1 MKKTLFGTFAALM
14 LLSSAVFADEKGY
27 KIMKDVADFKKP
39 AFSQAQLF
47 ISLYSKSGD
56 KEEEWGAIEYGRD
69 VDGLASVVM
78 DFKTGSKKGTRFLQI
93 ENEGNKPDDKFIYLP
108 ELKSS
113 RRVNSSE
120 GSKSFLGT
128 DATYDDLSTRDVEE
142 DEHTYLKDETKN
154 GYDCY
159 NIKEVPKDPKSSQYA
174 WRLTWIDKKTMYPIY
189 TEMYDKNDALVKT
202 LTVEKIEKHGDY
214 DIPMTNT
221 VVNVKTGHKTVMDIR
236 KVLVDNEIGGGKGLP
251 ASIFTQSFLNTG
263 K

>member
-1 MKKTLFGTFAALM
+1 MQK
-14 LLSSAVFADEKGY
+14 
-27 KIMKDVADFKKP
+27 VADFKEPKY
-39 AFSQAQLF
+39 SQSMVVMTL
-47 ISLYSKSGD
+47 KD
-56 KEEEWGAIEYGRD
+56 KAGTAETRQVIEYGKT
-69 VDGLASVVM
+69 DGAKTYVVM
-78 DFKTGSKKGTRFLQI
+78 DFKGPASVKDTRFLQVT
-93 ENEGNKPDDKFIYLP
+93 NDNGPDDKWIYLP
-108 ELKSS
+108 SLKSV

-221 VVNVKTGHKTVMDIR
+221 LVNVKTGHKTVMDIR

-251 ASIFTQSFLNTG
+251 ASIFTQNFLNTG